1 MNSKIILSGLVIA
14 GVLSATGYGLY
25 QLGRQ
30 QSVEPAPTVAKD
42 DPSQWGIA
50 EGEAATRRH
59 LQSGLKAG
67 DLDPVTG
74 QQILYYH
81 DPMMPGKKFEAPGKS
96 PFMDMMLVP
105 AYATGR
111 AADTGTVSISPRA
124 QQNLGIRVGDV
135 IRKEISAEVS
145 AIGTVTWNERTEV
158 TVQARA
164 TGFVESLH
172 VRAAL
177 DPVAKGDPLL
187 DLYVPEWVAVQEEYL
202 SLRRMG
208 GRDIQE
214 LLVAARQRMRQVGM
228 TDRQIQRIERS
239 GELQARLQL
248 TAPISGVVTE
258 LLVREGSTVM
268 PGAPLM
274 RINDLTTVWAEAAV
288 PESQVNLLAAGS
300 PVSAIAPGLPG
311 ETFSGKIQTLL
322 PELDPTTR
330 TRRARVELANP
341 EGSLVPGALVEMT
354 LRAPEARS
362 ALMVPTEALIRT
374 GMRTLVMLAEEEGSF
389 RPVAVDTGAEM
400 DGYTE
405 IRAGLQAGQEVV
417 LSGQFLLDSE
427 ASLRG
432 LEVEKSSRQ
441 TPAAEPMDH
450 SAHSHGSQMDSN
462 SEPVHDHSAAPAHD
476 HSATHAADTPTYFTT
491 AEVKGREGDTLTL
504 RHGEIAELKWP
515 AMTMG
520 FDLTDDLAEDEIPL
534 GAEIEIEFRLP
545 PEGAPQIIRW
555 QRAGETP

>member
-1 MNSKIILSGLVIA
+1 MNRKITLSGLVIA
-14 GVLSATGYGLY
+14 GLLGAAGYGLY

-30 QSVEPAPTVAKD
+30 QSVAPAATTATE

-59 LQSGLKAG
+59 IQTGLKAG
-67 DLDPVTG
+67 DVDPATG

-96 PFMDMMLVP
+96 PFMEMMLVP
-105 AYATGR
+105 AYGTGQ

-135 IRKEISAEVS
+135 IRKEIAAQVS

-164 TGFVESLH
+164 TGFVEKLH
-172 VRAAL
+172 VRAVL
-177 DPVAKGDPLL
+177 DPVEQGEPLIE
-187 DLYVPEWVAVQEEYL
+187 LYVPEWVAVQEEYL
-202 SLRRMG
+202 SLRSMG
-208 GRDIQE
+208 GRDIGE
-214 LLVAARQRMRQVGM
+214 LLAAARQRMRQVGM
-228 TDRQIQRIERS
+228 TDRQIRRIEKT

-248 TAPISGVVTE
+248 TAPITGVVTE

-300 PVSAIAPGLPG
+300 PVSATAPALPG
-311 ETFSGKIQTLL
+311 ETFSGQVQTLL
-322 PELDPTTR
+322 PEMDPATR

-341 EGSLVPGALVEMT
+341 ESSLVPGALVEMT
-354 LRAPEARS
+354 LRAPKVRS

-374 GMRTLVMLAEEEGSF
+374 GTRTLVMVAEEEGSF
-389 RPVAVDTGAEM
+389 RPVAVETGIET

-405 IRAGLQAGQEVV
+405 IQAGLQAGQQVV

-432 LEVEKSSRQ
+432 LTVEKLAPETSSEPEAESMDH
-441 TPAAEPMDH
+441 TAHSENSPAEPAAEH
-450 SAHSHGSQMDSN
+450 
-462 SEPVHDHSAAPAHD
+462 AHD
-476 HSATHAADTPTYFTT
+476 HAAHPAPESPTYTTT
-491 AEVKGREGDTLTL
+491 AEVRGRKGDTLTL

-520 FDLTDDLAEDEIPL
+520 FDLADELKGDDIPAETP
-534 GAEIEIEFRLP
+534 IEIEFRLP
-545 PEGAPQIIRW
+545 EEGAPQIIRW
-555 QRAGETP
+555 RRAGDTP

>member
-1 MNSKIILSGLVIA
+1 MNRKIILSGFIIA
-14 GVLSATGYGLY
+14 GLVCASGYGLY

-30 QSVEPAPTVAKD
+30 QSVAPAATGTTE

-59 LQSGLKAG
+59 IQTGLKAG
-67 DLDPVTG
+67 DLDPATG

-135 IRKEISAEVS
+135 IRKEIAAEVS

-164 TGFVESLH
+164 TGFVEGLH
-172 VRAAL
+172 VRASL
-177 DPVAKGDPLL
+177 DPVGQGEPLVE
-187 DLYVPEWVAVQEEYL
+187 LYVPEWVAVQEEYL

-208 GRDIQE
+208 GRDIDE
-214 LLVAARQRMRQVGM
+214 LLAAAQQRMRQVGM
-228 TDRQIQRIERS
+228 TDRQIQQIEKT
-239 GELQARLQL
+239 GDLQMRQQL
-248 TAPISGVVTE
+248 TAPITGVVTE
-258 LLVREGSTVM
+258 LLVREGSTVI

-300 PVSAIAPGLPG
+300 PVIATAPALPG
-311 ETFSGKIQTLL
+311 ETFNGQVQTLL
-322 PELDPTTR
+322 PEMDPATR

-341 EGSLVPGALVEMT
+341 ESSLVPGALVEMT
-354 LRAPEARS
+354 LRAPDVRS

-374 GMRTLVMLAEEEGSF
+374 GTRTLVMLAEGEGSF
-389 RPVAVDTGAEM
+389 RPLAVEAGAEI

-405 IRAGLQAGQEVV
+405 VRAGLHAGQKVV

-432 LEVEKSSRQ
+432 LAVEKLMPDTAPS
-441 TPAAEPMDH
+441 EPMDH
-450 SAHSHGSQMDSN
+450 SAHSAKLPTETAAEHAHN
-462 SEPVHDHSAAPAHD
+462 HSAHPAAE
-476 HSATHAADTPTYFTT
+476 SPTYTTT
-491 AEVKGREGDTLTL
+491 AEVMSREGDTLTL
-504 RHGEIAELKWP
+504 RHGEIPDLKWP

-520 FDLTDDLAEDEIPL
+520 FELADELSGDDIPL
-534 GAEIEIEFRLP
+534 ETPLEIEFRLP
-545 PEGAPQIIRW
+545 DEGAPQIIRW